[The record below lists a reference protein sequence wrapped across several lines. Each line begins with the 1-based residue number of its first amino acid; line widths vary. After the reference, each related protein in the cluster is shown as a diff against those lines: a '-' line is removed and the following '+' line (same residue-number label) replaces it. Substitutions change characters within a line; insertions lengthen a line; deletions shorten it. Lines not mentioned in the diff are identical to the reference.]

1 MPNGPGV
8 VQGKFTLKLFI
19 PNTSTKSLKI
29 HTLTIGANTNG
40 IKNTGF
46 NTSGAP
52 NKIGSF
58 TPKNVGTTDARPIAL
73 FLLDFVIHINMNG
86 TTNVAP
92 VPPKVTI
99 NICVPDVIILSACSP
114 A

>member
-1 MPNGPGV
+1 MIMPNGPGV
-8 VQGKFTLKLFI
+8 VQCKFTLKLFI

-52 NKIGSF
+52 NKIG
-58 TPKNVGTTDARPIAL
+58 L
-73 FLLDFVIHINMNG
+73 FIHQRMLVQLMHVQSLCFV
-86 TTNVAP
+86 
-92 VPPKVTI
+92 
-99 NICVPDVIILSACSP
+99 
-114 A
+114 